1 MRNVIC
7 CLRSQSSFCSVSLSV
22 FKSHYLKN
30 FIEIVL
36 PFLLVESKTNILDI
50 NINFTGNSFFGFD
63 RYSGKVVPKPADSHP
78 FGAPALAKNVLSIF
92 FSRWHLVNDSRNK
105 RVSAFLL
112 CFIGFETVNF
122 ICFSKKWVVLDQ
134 TYSFKNR
141 ELLIITKNSYTLLY
155 SSLSWN
161 SVQNFKSNGQAVL
174 VLPLGE
180 HENLWFS
187 LILHTVYH

>member
-1 MRNVIC
+1 MSDFRELYFIKIMRNVIC

-36 PFLLVESKTNILDI
+36 PFLLVESKTNILDV

-112 CFIGFETVNF
+112 CFISFETINF
-122 ICFSKKWVVLDQ
+122 YILFLKISCF
-134 TYSFKNR
+134 
-141 ELLIITKNSYTLLY
+141 
-155 SSLSWN
+155 
-161 SVQNFKSNGQAVL
+161 G
-174 VLPLGE
+174 
-180 HENLWFS
+180 
-187 LILHTVYH
+187 